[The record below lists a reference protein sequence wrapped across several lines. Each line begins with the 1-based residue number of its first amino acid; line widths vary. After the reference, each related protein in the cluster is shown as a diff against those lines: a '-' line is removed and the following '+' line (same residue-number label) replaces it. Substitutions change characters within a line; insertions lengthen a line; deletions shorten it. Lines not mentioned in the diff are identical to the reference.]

1 MTTVLVGMLVCLGL
15 ALVVLA
21 LVAVPRVREG
31 ERILTTDGE
40 VALRDARR
48 RARAL
53 AAEARQRAEEVRER
67 AAELAAEARERAE
80 RARPEPR
87 PGQGPGQGTE
97 QGPWTP
103 ADGLRPAT
111 PATPAPATRAGTPGA
126 ALPTPPPPADND
138 DVIDLRE
145 QASRTTQVRDRIARR
160 LEWGEPEPGPRHRR

>member
-1 MTTVLVGMLVCLGL
+1 MATVLVGMLVSLGL
-15 ALVVLA
+15 ALAVLA

-53 AAEARQRAEEVRER
+53 AAEARERAEEVRER
-67 AAELAAEARERAE
+67 AAELAAEARERTTE
-80 RARPEPR
+80 RGRP
-87 PGQGPGQGTE
+87 E

-111 PATPAPATRAGTPGA
+111 PAPATPSTGSPRA
-126 ALPTPPPPADND
+126 ALPTPPPPADAD
-138 DVIDLRE
+138 EVIDLRE
-145 QASRTTQVRDRIARR
+145 QASSTAQVRDRIARR

>member
-1 MTTVLVGMLVCLGL
+1 MATVLVGMLVSLGL
-15 ALVVLA
+15 ALAVLA

-53 AAEARQRAEEVRER
+53 AAEARERAEEVRER
-67 AAELAAEARERAE
+67 AAELAAEARERTTE
-80 RARPEPR
+80 RGRPE
-87 PGQGPGQGTE
+87 QGPDQGPE
-97 QGPWTP
+97 QDPWTP

-111 PATPAPATRAGTPGA
+111 PAPATPSTGSPRA
-126 ALPTPPPPADND
+126 ALPTPPPPADAD
-138 DVIDLRE
+138 EVIDLRE
-145 QASRTTQVRDRIARR
+145 QASSTAQVRDRIARR